1 MKIFLNTSKC
11 ILQTSIKLICVKMK
25 EIYIY
30 KIVVRIYLE
39 FKIYIGIFQFE
50 EGGGP

>member
-1 MKIFLNTSKC
+1 MHFTDFNKTYLCEN
-11 ILQTSIKLICVKMK
+11 
-25 EIYIY
+25 EGNYIY